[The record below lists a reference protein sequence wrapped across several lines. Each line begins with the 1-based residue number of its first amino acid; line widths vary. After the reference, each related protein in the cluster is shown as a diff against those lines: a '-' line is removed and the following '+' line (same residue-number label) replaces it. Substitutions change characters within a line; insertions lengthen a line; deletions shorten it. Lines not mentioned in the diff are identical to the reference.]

1 MKSSSKSVAV
11 QDPARFP
18 WIFFIVLAVVISIPF
33 GFGKYFEL
41 NTKGP
46 YDSGAYVYSAKH
58 ILDGA
63 KMGSEE
69 KVSARM
75 GTLLVNMLGVGL
87 FGFGELGPKLL
98 QMLFQITALVFMF
111 VALYRLWGKWPAA
124 FSTFITAFYLSAPVI
139 AKFGNVKEQ
148 YMIAFMIVGVSCYVF
163 RQLGGF
169 SEELFAAE
177 ELELTARLKELA
189 AGQGREMVI
198 LRKHPLKTS
207 GRKMELYGTWEMTWF
222 FLTVLFARQR
232 VLQNR
237 QACHPWYDGRR

>member
-1 MKSSSKSVAV
+1 LK
-11 QDPARFP
+11 
-18 WIFFIVLAVVISIPF
+18 ISIIIPAF
-33 GFGKYFEL
+33 NEEGLLAGTLEQIRIASRAFLDRDWSSEIIVC
-41 NTKGP
+41 NNNST
-46 YDSGAYVYSAKH
+46 DRTAAIAEASGATVVFESINQISRARNRGAASA
-58 ILDGA
+58 DGHWLIFVDA
-63 KMGSEE
+63 DSHP
-69 KVSARM
+69 SP
-75 GTLLVNMLGVGL
+75 GL
-87 FGFGELGPKLL
+87 FEDVAAQIVSGRAVAGGAEI
-98 QMLFQITALVFMF
+98 QMTTHRFIGRFFNGIWNLASRWGTYMAGSFIF
-111 VALYRLWGKWPAA
+111 VEAR
-124 FSTFITAFYLSAPVI
+124 
-139 AKFGNVKEQ
+139 
-148 YMIAFMIVGVSCYVF
+148 VF